1 MRYSMRSI
9 ATASSLVLLAACAGR
24 PPRVEPTVEY
34 REAAVAIA
42 TGCVVD
48 RPAPVTPLS
57 SRVPAGEWA
66 RRAPGAKAQAVRAQ
80 AGQRLN
86 YEDALRAST
95 AGCPER

>member
-1 MRYSMRSI
+1 MRCSMRSI
-9 ATASSLVLLAACAGR
+9 TTASSLALLAACAGQA
-24 PPRVEPTVEY
+24 PRAEPAVEY
-34 REAAVAIA
+34 REAAVPVA

-48 RPAPVTPLS
+48 RPAPVMPLA
-57 SRVPAGEWA
+57 SRVPAAEWA

-95 AGCPER
+95 SGCPER